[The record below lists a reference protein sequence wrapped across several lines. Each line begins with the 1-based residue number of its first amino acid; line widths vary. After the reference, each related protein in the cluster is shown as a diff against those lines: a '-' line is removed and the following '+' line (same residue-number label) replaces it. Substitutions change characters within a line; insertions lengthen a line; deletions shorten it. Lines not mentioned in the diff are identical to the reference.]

1 MWKILINQFKHKMKK
16 RGKLIM
22 QIVIT
27 YNMNIVTLHLL
38 IYLLEEVSQGGLL
51 VCLIGFCGEWWSKRC
66 ESGSSLLS

>member
-1 MWKILINQFKHKMKK
+1 
-16 RGKLIM
+16 M

-51 VCLIGFCGEWWSKRC
+51 VCLIGFCGE
-66 ESGSSLLS
+66 